1 VYQAKQLIS
10 GKKDDINQESGT
22 EIAYI
27 SSKNAGN
34 MESVERDHILKVL
47 EQVGGNKTKAVEILG
62 ISDRALRYKLKSYR
76 EAGFDID

>member
-1 VYQAKQLIS
+1 YQAKQLIS
-10 GKKDDINQESGT
+10 RKKDDINQESGT

-27 SSKNAGN
+27 SSKSAGN

>member
-1 VYQAKQLIS
+1 
-10 GKKDDINQESGT
+10 
-22 EIAYI
+22 
-27 SSKNAGN
+27 

-76 EAGFDID
+76 EAGFDVD